1 MTNTVASSKERSGT
15 DLAIFVPSMRGGGA
29 ERAMLKLAIALSR
42 SGVALDLV
50 LAKAEGAY
58 VDDIPDDIR
67 VVDLAANRIMT
78 SLPRLA
84 GYLRTNRPAVLLSTL
99 DYANVVATSAR
110 ALSGTRPR
118 LVLNVQNNMSRA
130 AADAANRRGRLVPSL
145 ARRTFPHAAAI
156 VAVSKGVASDL
167 VSTIGIPR
175 DIIEVI
181 HNPVVTPD
189 LIARSKEPLDDEW
202 FAPGSDPVI
211 LAVGRLGAQKDYPTL
226 LESFAS
232 LRARRAVRLMI
243 LGEGPLRRELESMV
257 SRLGLDADVRL
268 PGFVENPWAYMRRC
282 SVYVMSSLY
291 EGLPT
296 VLIEALASG
305 ARIVSTDCP
314 SGPDEILDGGAW
326 GRLVPMSDSA
336 AIEAA
341 IEAAID
347 DATPLPGPESWEP
360 YELDAVVEQYRRVLL
375 GDGR

>member
-1 MTNTVASSKERSGT
+1 MTNAVAWSKERSGT
-15 DLAIFVPSMRGGGA
+15 DLAMFVPSMRGGGA

-42 SGVALDLV
+42 SGVSLDLV
-50 LAKAEGAY
+50 LAMAEGAY

-67 VVDLAANRIMT
+67 LVDLGANRIIT
-78 SLPRLA
+78 SLPSLA
-84 GYLRTNRPAVLLSTL
+84 RYLRANRPDVLLSTL
-99 DYANVVATSAR
+99 DYANVVATWAR

-130 AADAANRRGRLVPSL
+130 AADAPYRRGRLVPPL
-145 ARRTFPHAAAI
+145 ARRTFPNAAAV

-167 VSTIGIPR
+167 ASAIGIPG

-181 HNPVVTPD
+181 HNPVVTPE
-189 LIARSKEPLDDEW
+189 LIARSMEPVEDEW

-211 LAVGRLGAQKDYPTL
+211 LAVGRLDTQKDYPTL

-243 LGEGPLRRELESMV
+243 LGEGPLRRELESTI
-257 SRLGLDADVRL
+257 SRLGLEADVRL
-268 PGFVENPWAYMRRC
+268 PGFVENPFAYMRRC

-314 SGPDEILDGGAW
+314 SGPDEILAGGAY

-336 AIEAA
+336 ALEAA
-341 IEAAID
+341 IDDAID
-347 DATPLPGPESWEP
+347 DATPLPGPESWKP
-360 YELDAVVEQYRRVLL
+360 YELNTVVEQYRRVLW